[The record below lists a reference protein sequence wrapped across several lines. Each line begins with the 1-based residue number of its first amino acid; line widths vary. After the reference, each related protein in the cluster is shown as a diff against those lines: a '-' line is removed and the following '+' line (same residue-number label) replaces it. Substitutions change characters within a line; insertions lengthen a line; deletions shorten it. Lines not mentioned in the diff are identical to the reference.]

1 MRNNAKRILLVPNS
15 LWHFLTIINGERLIM
30 KLPIQ
35 AQPVVRKVS
44 TTKIIG
50 GGIFSSQDCETECYK
65 KTQPCMVREGDCG
78 FSECLK
84 NCKKIKYP

>member
-1 MRNNAKRILLVPNS
+1 M
-15 LWHFLTIINGERLIM
+15 M

-35 AQPVVRKVS
+35 AQPIVRKVR
-44 TTKIIG
+44 TALTIG
-50 GGIFSSQDCETECYK
+50 GGMVLSQNGETECFRYCLK
-65 KTQPCMVREGDCG
+65 KIPMCDAREGDCG